1 MKKGNSIKH
10 TLNGEFKSISSTY
23 LNQLYEFVISGQIK
37 EKSVFLWL
45 YIVNNMNYD
54 NKLEISIVELS
65 VKTGTSIKHIYEYIK
80 QLCCI
85 EYIKTVKEKNRL
97 SIYVNPYCAI
107 RHTYIKKDILDMFD
121 NKHTTTNKGV
131 SNHCFEGCSS
141 FTEMMEKREQE
152 DKTARET
159 SEGF

>member
-1 MKKGNSIKH
+1 MKKGKSIKH
-10 TLNGEFKSISSTY
+10 TLNGEFKSISSAY

-85 EYIKTVKEKNRL
+85 GYIKTVKEKNRL
-97 SIYVNPYCAI
+97 SIYVNPYYAI
-107 RHTYIKKDILDMFD
+107 RHTYIDKNILNMFEDVLPHTASEELKQCIYNSSNNKKEKEENICYDMAF
-121 NKHTTTNKGV
+121 
-131 SNHCFEGCSS
+131 
-141 FTEMMEKREQE
+141 
-152 DKTARET
+152 
-159 SEGF
+159 